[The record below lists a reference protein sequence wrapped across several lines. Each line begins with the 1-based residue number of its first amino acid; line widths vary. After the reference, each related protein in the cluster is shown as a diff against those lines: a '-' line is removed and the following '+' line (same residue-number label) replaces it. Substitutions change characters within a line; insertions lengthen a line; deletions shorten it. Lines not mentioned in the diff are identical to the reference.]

1 MYVRVNRKVRLLQQ
15 KKLLQGAAILA
26 AVILI
31 GKAMFAL
38 VPAIGRA
45 GEQLCLRFG
54 RILCQT
60 ILLEEKP
67 VLKYLFYEEEKR
79 DVFRFFSNQLL
90 GAQGWQVCA
99 AMRDTE
105 EEKVFD
111 VIEEQQ
117 EILTA
122 DGALLEG
129 VLNENAGMEP
139 GYMKISYTE
148 AGNIQK
154 KERLE
159 VNATITGGEGDAGE
173 VEAAMAEN
181 TTVGGDLA
189 DAAAVFSENYSL
201 ELLSTADALLSEYY
215 IVDSV
220 TSTLPE
226 LFQAEELLNSD
237 LGVEKI
243 EEGYQVLI
251 YHTHGTESYIDSR
264 PGEVSDTVRG
274 PGEALAQYLRTRG
287 YTVYHDMTAYDWKD
301 GKSNRNYAYSTAGPQ
316 IEAFL
321 KEHPETEIII
331 DLHRDS
337 GAKRVSEVNGKQTAR
352 VMLFNG
358 LCRNASGPISYL
370 DNPNLSDNL
379 AFSLQVNLVGRVLY
393 PGLMHKI
400 YLKNYRYNQH
410 FCERYLLIELGTENN
425 TVEEAYNAME
435 PLAEVLDVV
444 LSR

>member
-1 MYVRVNRKVRLLQQ
+1 MRVKVNRKVRLLQQ

-26 AVILI
+26 AVILV

-45 GEQLCLRFG
+45 GGQLCLRFG

-99 AMRDTE
+99 AMRDTKE
-105 EEKVFD
+105 ETVFAGSG
-111 VIEEQQ
+111 EQ

-159 VNATITGGEGDAGE
+159 VDATITGGEGDIGDI
-173 VEAAMAEN
+173 EAAVTGN
-181 TTVGGDLA
+181 TAVGEELA
-189 DAAAVFSENYSL
+189 DAAAVLSENYSL
-201 ELLSTADALLSEYY
+201 ELLATSDALLSEYY

-226 LFQAEELLNSD
+226 LFRAEELLNRD
-237 LGVEKI
+237 LGVEKT
-243 EEGYQVLI
+243 EKGYQVLI
-251 YHTHGTESYIDSR
+251 YHTHATEGYSDSR
-264 PGEVSDTVRG
+264 TGEVMDTVRG
-274 PGEALAQYLRTRG
+274 PGEALAEYLRARG

-337 GAKRVSEVNGKQTAR
+337 GAKRVSEVNGRQTAR

-379 AFSLQVNLVGRVLY
+379 AFSLQVNLIGRVLY

-410 FCERYLLIELGTENN
+410 FCGRYLLIELGTEKN